1 MSSVAS
7 VGWVPVP
14 PGRGEFW
21 RRPLDFVRRHF
32 VAVVVT
38 LVMVVL
44 ALAALIVLS
53 LRSLDGLGSAFAGL
67 TAPAA
72 AGEAAHLANS
82 QGIAYGE
89 LTLQDLRTHY
99 PMTKWG
105 TTWVPGTAS
114 SMNANMVSIDA
125 TEDHLITA
133 VRVQGTWCDRVLA
146 VESGDDPIVSSD
158 HLAGVGAFI
167 HSRAAVG
174 QTGSCSA
181 SDAPTYGWIR
191 VGDQPPG

>member
-1 MSSVAS
+1 
-7 VGWVPVP
+7 
-14 PGRGEFW
+14 
-21 RRPLDFVRRHF
+21 

-181 SDAPTYGWIR
+181 SDAPPYGWIR

>member
-7 VGWVPVP
+7 IGWVPAP

-21 RRPLDFVRRHF
+21 RRPLGFVRRHLL
-32 VAVVVT
+32 AAVVT
-38 LVMVVL
+38 LVVVVL
-44 ALAALIVLS
+44 ALVACAVLS
-53 LRSLDGLGSAFAGL
+53 LRALNGFGNAFAGL

-114 SMNANMVSIDA
+114 STSANMVSIDD
-125 TEDHLITA
+125 TETHLITA
-133 VRVQGTWCDRVLA
+133 VRVQGRRCDRVLA

-158 HLAGVGAFI
+158 HLAGVGLFI
-167 HSRAAVG
+167 HNRSAVG
-174 QTGSCSA
+174 QTGSCRA
-181 SDAPTYGWIR
+181 SDAPTCGWIR
-191 VGDQPPG
+191 VADQPPG